1 MGKLLASVSAVIL
14 ASLFLFSGLAGVTS
28 AASETDPLERIT
40 LEQGTSDAFGGSRYV
55 AVNMTKDDSAAWFGV
70 LYGTEENPAPITLV
84 GAYVRYLGG
93 AEVRDEN
100 GGMIVPA
107 VPIPVVTVFAQ
118 CLGAIVEFNDTG
130 YAFDGERVGAG
141 NGLYDFL
148 GNRSLSNFGILTME
162 PIYKLV
168 NLSRAWELSDIEEIV
183 DEANQTKHY
192 EFSLSSENIAYDRI
206 WDNGPAEFGDG
217 SRSGTEEDG
226 AVDKMQFT
234 FHVEASAKTIT
245 ADVPW
250 YKVKIDGGNNI
261 ISSELVG
268 TKTYTG
274 VGVNAAFKY
283 DHQIQGWDYTAK
295 SRDSRLMLENLVLF
309 GTFIPDKV
317 QEWLDAQ
324 FVRNQIEDGTGV
336 AEYETEDGQQQAR
349 TSDDVPMG
357 SERVAKNRIEFK
369 DNWER
374 YGLLTWVSNVTVD
387 DEETQMYYQI
397 HAGQAQNVMREND
410 DGEVKSI
417 AILGGYIYPAGSD
430 ICHDPTFEASSFML
444 SIVPNFGGAFV
455 FALIIGTVACGSSIL
470 VFAVLRNRMK
480 RSNVEYQMPP
490 EYRRP

>member
-148 GNRSLSNFGILTME
+148 GNRSLSNFGILTTE

-183 DEANQTKHY
+183 DEANQTKH
-192 EFSLSSENIAYDRI
+192 
-206 WDNGPAEFGDG
+206 
-217 SRSGTEEDG
+217 
-226 AVDKMQFT
+226 
-234 FHVEASAKTIT
+234 
-245 ADVPW
+245 
-250 YKVKIDGGNNI
+250 
-261 ISSELVG
+261 
-268 TKTYTG
+268 
-274 VGVNAAFKY
+274 
-283 DHQIQGWDYTAK
+283 
-295 SRDSRLMLENLVLF
+295 
-309 GTFIPDKV
+309 
-317 QEWLDAQ
+317 
-324 FVRNQIEDGTGV
+324 
-336 AEYETEDGQQQAR
+336 
-349 TSDDVPMG
+349 
-357 SERVAKNRIEFK
+357 
-369 DNWER
+369 
-374 YGLLTWVSNVTVD
+374 
-387 DEETQMYYQI
+387 
-397 HAGQAQNVMREND
+397 
-410 DGEVKSI
+410 
-417 AILGGYIYPAGSD
+417 
-430 ICHDPTFEASSFML
+430 
-444 SIVPNFGGAFV
+444 
-455 FALIIGTVACGSSIL
+455 
-470 VFAVLRNRMK
+470 
-480 RSNVEYQMPP
+480 
-490 EYRRP
+490 